1 MNFKKTDQLDNGY
14 IVNTAYVLI
23 GVYMS
28 EKQTFDFQTEVKQL
42 LNLVIHSLYSNRE
55 IFLRELISNAS
66 DAAEKLRFEALSNA
80 DLFGDDPDLRV
91 RIDFDKKAQT
101 ITIDDNGIGMS
112 REEAIEHLGTIAK
125 SGTRKFLET
134 LTGDKGKDS
143 QLIGQFGVGFYSAY
157 IVADKVTVNSLKAGS
172 KQTEAVRWESKADG
186 AFTVENITKKQ
197 RGTEIILHLKD
208 SEKDLLDAWKLKQI
222 ITKYSDHISLPIQM
236 LKRETDDK
244 GKETI
249 TETWENVNKAKA
261 LWTRAKS
268 DISESDYKEFYKHIS
283 HDFSDPLTWSHNKVE
298 GNLEYTSLLF
308 LPERA
313 PFDLWDRDRKSGLQ
327 LYVQRVFIME
337 NENLLPSYLRFVKGV
352 IDSNDLP
359 LNISREILQHNKV
372 IEKIKK
378 ATTKKVLDMLTTMAK
393 DAPEKYET
401 FWKAFGQVLK
411 EGPAEDHDNK
421 EKIAKLLRFAS
432 THQDTDVQETS
443 LEEYIARM
451 KPEQKYIYY
460 VTAESFTAAKK
471 NPQIEVFRKK
481 GIEVLLLSDRVDEW
495 MTSHLSEFNGKTL
508 KSVAKGDLD
517 LGELDSEADKKQQ
530 EKTQKAFKSVLKQM
544 KEVLKDKVE
553 DVRISK
559 RLTDSPSCIVVNDYG
574 MSMHLQKMMADAGQM
589 MGMGGGG
596 KPFLEV
602 NAEHALVKQLQ
613 DEQDDDRF
621 ADWTNLLYQQAML
634 VEGAQL
640 DDPSGFI
647 HLVNKYLKH

>member
-1 MNFKKTDQLDNGY
+1 M
-14 IVNTAYVLI
+14 
-23 GVYMS
+23 
-28 EKQTFDFQTEVKQL
+28 
-42 LNLVIHSLYSNRE
+42 
-55 IFLRELISNAS
+55 
-66 DAAEKLRFEALSNA
+66 
-80 DLFGDDPDLRV
+80 
-91 RIDFDKKAQT
+91 
-101 ITIDDNGIGMS
+101 
-112 REEAIEHLGTIAK
+112 
-125 SGTRKFLET
+125 
-134 LTGDKGKDS
+134 
-143 QLIGQFGVGFYSAY
+143 
-157 IVADKVTVNSLKAGS
+157 
-172 KQTEAVRWESKADG
+172 
-186 AFTVENITKKQ
+186 
-197 RGTEIILHLKD
+197 HLKD

-249 TETWENVNKAKA
+249 TDTWENVNKAKA
-261 LWTRAKS
+261 LWTRPKA

-298 GNLEYTSLLF
+298 GKLEYTSLLF

-393 DAPEKYET
+393 NQPEKYET
-401 FWKAFGQVLK
+401 LWKAFGQVLK
-411 EGPAEDHDNK
+411 EGPAEDSDNK

-432 THQDTDVQETS
+432 THQDTDAQETS

-460 VTAESFTAAKK
+460 VTAESFNAAKK
-471 NPQIEVFRKK
+471 NPQLEVFRKK
-481 GIEVLLLSDRVDEW
+481 GIEVLFLSDRVDEW

-517 LGELDSEADKKQQ
+517 LGDLASEDDKKQQ
-530 EKTQKAFKSVLKQM
+530 EKTQKAFENVLKQM

-553 DVRISK
+553 EVRISK

-596 KPFLEV
+596 KPFLEL

-613 DEQDDDRF
+613 DEQDDNCF
-621 ADWTNLLYQQAML
+621 ADWTNLLYQQALL

-647 HLVNKYLKH
+647 HLVNKYLTQ